1 MLAVGL
7 LSGVNALAFVRFVRE
22 DGLPAKY
29 AELAVDWEHACMD
42 LQAVL
47 DISND
52 GDSICVA
59 EGIYWPTQAVA
70 GSANPRAVAF
80 IIDRNISLTGGFPNN
95 LTGVKSGDGDRDPEK
110 YKTVLS
116 GNFGRFDDE
125 KDNAFHVVWA
135 LDLFSGITITI
146 DGFTIQDG
154 YFGNDEFDNLSSG
167 LRRSYGSGMY
177 LENVQAHIKNVTFEN
192 NDATSVR
199 PDLFEGAGGAIYVTG
214 AKSVVDLD
222 GVTFTNNKANY
233 GGAVYCDGGNLLVKR
248 VTFTD
253 NTAVYSG
260 GAVFSNGEALVY
272 SSLFLNNKA
281 DRGGVYGQTNG
292 ASVFLNCTFLN
303 NTAETDGDVYYSYDD
318 GSGNTIATAP
328 AFLNS
333 IIANFKTTQKGLVS
347 GDNGLTVNDN
357 MFKYS
362 LTNYANLGVN
372 GKNNNKYVSTAA
384 ELKMDLATGTIQEG
398 SPAINRGN
406 KEYVKEYMKDDT
418 TDLKGASRTRKA
430 YTDIGA
436 YETDFRGIANVT
448 AEVLVTSVTLPYG
461 DSLDLNE
468 KVKLTSLDIP
478 ENEVLPIGFISKDT
492 THVIAFGSSLTAVK
506 GGGGEHIVSITAKN
520 EYWEALIPDLIT
532 VETLRRN
539 ISVSAEVADKDYDGT
554 RAIDPASVTIHF
566 GNLANEDSIPSTH
579 YFIGGEFGNA
589 SAGQDK
595 PVEINIVLFPE
606 SLSYYNYNLTDNP
619 ASATASIN
627 RSNLLVIPDDGQS
640 KGYRE
645 SDPVLTFTTRP
656 EGRESTLSGSLDRE
670 AGEDMGSYKFNL
682 GTLSNDNYDNI
693 TLDTRNDT
701 VQFAVTKYD
710 PKIIWPDYAELYEGQ
725 SLLEAVLA
733 EHLSD
738 KSGKF
743 VFERAT
749 VVPIAT
755 SAYTLLFIP
764 ADTAFCNAKEAVVK
778 VNVIKAGLKTLDIS
792 DGTLTPA
799 FNSGILKY
807 TVTVP
812 AYVANLTITA
822 TADDA
827 TKIDGGGQ
835 TTIALKGDTTVFIKA
850 ALKNGKAKET
860 VYTIAISGGKQPE
873 GTEQIVVGS
882 LKVYPSV
889 TTGIVNIES
898 ATGNVPEVK
907 VYDLTGKQR
916 LIKRTN
922 LIDLSAYP
930 QGMYFLQAE
939 GKAIKV
945 VKR

>member
-7 LSGVNALAFVRFVRE
+7 LSGVNALAFVRFVKE

-47 DISND
+47 DISSN
-52 GDSICVA
+52 GDQICVA
-59 EGIYWPTQAVA
+59 EGTYLPTQTIA

-80 IIDRNISLTGGFPNN
+80 IIDRSISLTGGFPND
-95 LTGVKSGDGDRDPEK
+95 LTEVKSGNGDRDPEK

-116 GNFGRFDDE
+116 GNFGRFNDA

-135 LDLFSGITITI
+135 VDLFLGITITI

-177 LENVQAHIKNVTFEN
+177 LENVQAHIKNVTFKN

-199 PDLFEGAGGAIYVTG
+199 PDLFEGAGGAIYATG

-233 GGAVYCDGGNLLVKR
+233 GGAVYCNGGSLLVKR
-248 VTFTD
+248 VVFTG

-260 GAVFSNGEALVY
+260 GAVFSNGDALVY
-272 SSLFLNNKA
+272 SSLFLNSKA
-281 DRGGVYGQTNG
+281 DRGGVYGQANG
-292 ASVFLNCTFLN
+292 ASVFVNCTFLN
-303 NTAETDGDVYYSYDD
+303 NTAETDGDVYYSYDND
-318 GSGNTIATAP
+318 NTDVKVP

-347 GDNGLTVNDN
+347 GDSGLIVNDN

-362 LTNYANLGVN
+362 LTNYANSGVN

-406 KEYVKEYMKDDT
+406 EDYVKEYMKDDT

-436 YETDFRGIANVT
+436 YETDFKGIANAT
-448 AEVLVTSVTLPYG
+448 ADVFVTSVTLPYG
-461 DSLDLNE
+461 NSHDLNE

-478 ENEVLPIGFISKDT
+478 ENEVFSIGFISADT
-492 THVIAFGSSLTAVK
+492 THVIVSGNRLTAVK
-506 GGGGEHIVSITAKN
+506 GGEGEHIVSITTKN
-520 EYWEALIPDLIT
+520 EYWEALIPDLIK
-532 VETLRRN
+532 VKTLRRD
-539 ISVSAEVADKDYDGT
+539 ISVSAKVADKDYDGT
-554 RAIDPASVTIHF
+554 RAIDPASVTVHF
-566 GNLANEDSIPSTH
+566 GNLANGDSIPSTH

-589 SAGQDK
+589 SVGQDK
-595 PVEINIVLFPE
+595 PVEISIVLFPE
-606 SLSYYNYNLTDNP
+606 SLSYYNYNLTDNQ

-627 RSNLLVIPDDGQS
+627 RCNLVVIPDDRQS
-640 KGYRE
+640 KGYRA

-670 AGEDMGSYKFNL
+670 TGEDMGSYKFNL
-682 GTLSNDNYDNI
+682 GTLSNNNYDNI

-725 SLLEAVLA
+725 SLSEAVLA
-733 EHLSD
+733 DHLSD

-749 VVPIAT
+749 VVPVAT

-778 VNVIKAGLKTLDIS
+778 VNVIKAGLKTLGIS
-792 DGTLTPA
+792 DGALTPA
-799 FNSGILKY
+799 FNPDVLKY

-812 AYVANLTITA
+812 AYAANLTITA

-835 TTIALKGDTTVFIKA
+835 TTIALKGDTIVFIKA

-882 LKVYPSV
+882 LKVHPSV
-889 TTGIVNIES
+889 TTGIVNVES
-898 ATGNVPEVK
+898 ATGNAPEVK
-907 VYDLTGKQR
+907 VYDLTGKQL

-945 VKR
+945 IKR